1 MNEERKITVELTK
14 QQLVYIQNALEE
26 HFRLRMGQVSI
37 GGLTDDLAAQN
48 VDLSTDNP
56 NHDAEFDAFIER
68 RNRGLE
74 ILKEYMNV
82 CLGTNIVRY
91 QKTQEV
97 IDEIDLWH
105 TIRHFLWSIRPESE
119 KEKTEYCTAA
129 DKPCQFGNE
138 PLPKIEVAETSIA
151 DKNIVPIKNIIEAV
165 RSEHAIGSTETINGQ
180 MFCDG
185 WEAACDRILK
195 IVHKK

>member
-68 RNRGLE
+68 RDRGLE
-74 ILKEYMNV
+74 ILKEYMHV
-82 CLGTNIVRY
+82 CLGANIVRY

-105 TIRHFLWSIRPESE
+105 TIRYFLWSIRPESE
-119 KEKTEYCTAA
+119 KEKTKYCTAA

-138 PLPKIEVAETSIA
+138 PLPKIEIA
-151 DKNIVPIKNIIEAV
+151 YSTPTANKKSTEDIIESIRAKH
-165 RSEHAIGSTETINGQ
+165 RLGSTETTNGL

-185 WEAACDRILK
+185 WEAACDEMLQQLNNT
-195 IVHKK
+195 

>member
-68 RNRGLE
+68 RDRGLE

-82 CLGTNIVRY
+82 CFGTNIARY

-105 TIRHFLWSIRPESE
+105 AIRHFLWDIRPESE
-119 KEKTEYCTAA
+119 KEKTKYCTAA

-138 PLPKIEVAETSIA
+138 PLPKIEIANSTQTASKKSAEDVIESIRA
-151 DKNIVPIKNIIEAV
+151 KH
-165 RSEHAIGSTETINGQ
+165 RLGSTETINGL

-185 WEAACDRILK
+185 WEAACDEMLQELK
-195 IVHKK
+195 DI